1 MNSKE
6 YRLQEAERLYV
17 YDFNTIE
24 EIASKINISPK
35 TVSRWKVKNDWE
47 HKRQLF
53 FKSKQSF
60 HQELFELARKLMKN
74 ISADM
79 DSGEEVDPR
88 RMYALCR
95 ILPMFSKVKDYEDIV
110 SIKVKNENQKSLTPD
125 LVSLIE
131 EQILG
136 ISPSLEEF
144 DEGNK

>member
-24 EIASKINISPK
+24 EIASKINLSAK
-35 TVSRWKVKNDWE
+35 TVSRWKVKHDWE

-74 ISADM
+74 ISAEIDA
-79 DSGEEVDPR
+79 GENVDPR

-110 SIKVKNENQKSLTPD
+110 AVKVKNETQKGLTPD
-125 LVSLIE
+125 LISLIE

-136 ISPSLEEF
+136 ISPNLEEF
-144 DEGNK
+144 NESNE